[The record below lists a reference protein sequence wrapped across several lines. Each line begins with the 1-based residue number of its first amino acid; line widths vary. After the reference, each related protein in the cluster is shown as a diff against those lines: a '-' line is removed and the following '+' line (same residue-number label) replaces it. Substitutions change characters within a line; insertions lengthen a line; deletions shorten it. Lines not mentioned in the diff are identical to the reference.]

1 MTPPF
6 LPALGFILEAA
17 WVGPTM
23 AISLVL
29 IALSFVV
36 IALVAVVVGREA
48 AQALEKLS
56 KEISELRTE
65 SAARPSRACAAMAE
79 EGKGLAAKL
88 NVEAQEIIRTSSE
101 IRHDVRRGVE
111 RVRERLE
118 DLDALAEVMQEE
130 LEDTAIDVAAKVR
143 GVRSGFGIVGR
154 LRRLLRP
161 GSRR

>member
-23 AISLVL
+23 AISLVF
-29 IALSFVV
+29 IALSFIV
-36 IALVAVVVGREA
+36 IAVIAVVVGREA
-48 AQALEKLS
+48 AQALDTLS
-56 KEISELRTE
+56 KELSELRSEVQPTLQGV
-65 SAARPSRACAAMAE
+65 RAMAE

-88 NVEAQEIIRTSSE
+88 NVEAHEIIRTSSE
-101 IRHDVRRGVE
+101 IRHDVRRGVD

-130 LEDTAIDVAAKVR
+130 LEDTALDVAAKVR
-143 GVRSGFGIVGR
+143 GVRSSLSIVGR
-154 LRRLLRP
+154 LRRILRP
-161 GSRR
+161 GRRR

>member
-29 IALSFVV
+29 IALSFVA
-36 IALVAVVVGREA
+36 IALVAVLLGKGAAEA
-48 AQALEKLS
+48 LQKLS
-56 KEISELRTE
+56 QELGELRGELNPTLT
-65 SAARPSRACAAMAE
+65 SVRNMAE
-79 EGKGLAAKL
+79 EAQGLAANLK
-88 NVEAQEIIRTSSE
+88 VEVHEIIRTSSE
-101 IRHDVRRGVE
+101 VRHDVRRGVE

-130 LEDTAIDVAAKVR
+130 LEETAIDVASRVR
-143 GVRSGFGIVGR
+143 SVRSGLGIVGR

>member
-6 LPALGFILEAA
+6 LPALGFVLEAA

-29 IALSFVV
+29 IALSFVA
-36 IALVAVVVGREA
+36 IALVAVLLGKGA
-48 AQALEKLS
+48 AKAFRKMSQELG
-56 KEISELRTE
+56 ELRGE
-65 SAARPSRACAAMAE
+65 LRPAITSVRNIAE
-79 EGKGLAAKL
+79 EAEGLASNLKSE
-88 NVEAQEIIRTSSE
+88 VHEIIRTSSE
-101 IRHDVRRGVE
+101 VRHDVRLGVD

-130 LEDTAIDVAAKVR
+130 LEDTAIDVASRVR
-143 GVRSGFGIVGR
+143 SVRSGFGIVGR

-161 GSRR
+161 RSRR

>member
-29 IALSFVV
+29 IALSFVA
-36 IALVAVVVGREA
+36 IALVAVVVGRKA

-56 KEISELRTE
+56 KELSELRTE
-65 SAARPSRACAAMAE
+65 VQPTLQGVRAMAE

-118 DLDALAEVMQEE
+118 DLDA
-130 LEDTAIDVAAKVR
+130 
-143 GVRSGFGIVGR
+143 
-154 LRRLLRP
+154 
-161 GSRR
+161 